1 VVAVRLADLL
11 AGLSRLADLG
21 FGLQAGEA
29 LRSCALAGRLARS
42 LELSDDDARA
52 AFYTALL
59 HHVGCVGY
67 AHETARLFGDELA
80 QNVAAGRT
88 NPADRRDAFATYL
101 PLLTAGRPPLERA
114 RLALT
119 AVTKGDRFGT
129 AFTTAACE
137 VGRDAARRLRLPAE
151 VQRSVY
157 HVYEEWRGGG
167 VPAGLAGDDLPMGS
181 RLARLTG
188 VAVLF
193 DTVGGVEAAV
203 DAVRR
208 RSGGMLDPSLAG
220 RFVDDAEALLG
231 ELNAADPRTMVL
243 EAEPRP
249 VVSVPDGRLAEVAA
263 VFADVADLKT
273 PFTHGHS
280 SGVARLAR
288 GAGERLRL
296 PPETVADLEV
306 AGLLHDVGR
315 VAVPDTVWEKPGRL
329 TGHEWEQ
336 VRLHAYHSERILA
349 GSERLASLAS
359 VVGMHHERLDGR
371 GYHRGCGRA
380 ELPMAA
386 RALAAADAYQAMT
399 QPRPHRP
406 ALAPEEAERRLLA
419 DARSGAL
426 DADAAGAVLA
436 VAGHAAVVPRQALPA
451 GLSPREVEVLGLVAE
466 GCSNAQIAERLVIS
480 RRTAEHH
487 VAHIY
492 TKIGVSSR
500 AAAALFA
507 MEHRLLAPGNR

>member
-1 VVAVRLADLL
+1 VRLADLL

-42 LELSDDDARA
+42 LELPDDDVRA

-59 HHVGCVGY
+59 HHVGCTGY
-67 AHETARLFGDELA
+67 AHETARLFGDELVL
-80 QNVAAGRT
+80 NVAAGRN
-88 NPADRRDAFATYL
+88 NPADRRDVFATFL

-119 AVTKGDRFGT
+119 ALTRGDGFGK
-129 AFTTAACE
+129 AYTTAACE
-137 VGRDAARRLRLPAE
+137 VGRDAARRLGLPAE

-167 VPAGLAGDDLPMGS
+167 VPGGLAGDGLPLGS

-188 VAVLF
+188 IAVLF
-193 DTVGGVEAAV
+193 DTIGGVEAAV

-208 RSGGMLDPSLAG
+208 RGGGMLDPGMAT
-220 RFVDDAEALLG
+220 RFVDQAEALLG
-231 ELNAADPRTMVL
+231 ELNAGDPRALAL

-249 VVSVPDGRLAEVAA
+249 VVPVPDGRVAEVAA
-263 VFADVADLKT
+263 VFADLADLKS

-280 SGVARLAR
+280 SGVGALAR

-296 PPETVADLEV
+296 PPAAVADLEV

-315 VAVPDTVWEKPGRL
+315 VAVPDTVWEKPGGL
-329 TGHEWEQ
+329 SGHEWEQ

-349 GSERLASLAS
+349 GSERLASLAPM
-359 VVGMHHERLDGR
+359 VGMHHERLDGG
-371 GYHRGCGRA
+371 GYHRGCTRA
-380 ELPMAA
+380 ELPVPA
-386 RALAAADAYQAMT
+386 RVLAAADAYQAMT
-399 QPRPHRP
+399 QARPHRP

-419 DARSGAL
+419 GARAGAL
-426 DADAAGAVLA
+426 DPDAAGAVLA
-436 VAGHAAVVPRQALPA
+436 AAGHAAVVPRQALPA
-451 GLSPREVEVLGLVAE
+451 GLSAREVEVLGLVAQ

-487 VAHIY
+487 VQHIY

-507 MEHRLLAPGNR
+507 MEHHLLGPRDR

>member
-42 LELSDDDARA
+42 LDLPDDDARA
-52 AFYTALL
+52 ACYTALL

-88 NPADRRDAFATYL
+88 DPADWRDAFATYL
-101 PLLTAGRPPLERA
+101 PLLTAGRSPLERA
-114 RLALT
+114 RLAFT
-119 AVTKGDRFGT
+119 AITRGDQFGT

-137 VGRDAARRLRLPAE
+137 VGRDAARRLGLPEE
-151 VQRSVY
+151 VQRSIY

-167 VPAGLAGDDLPMGS
+167 VPGGLAGDDLPVGS

-188 VAVLF
+188 IAALF

-208 RSGGMLDPSLAG
+208 RSGGMLDPSLAA
-220 RFVDDAEALLG
+220 RFVDDAAALLG
-231 ELNAADPRTMVL
+231 EVDAGDPRAMVL
-243 EAEPRP
+243 EAEPSP
-249 VVSVPDGRLAEVAA
+249 VVTVPDGRLAEVAA
-263 VFADVADLKT
+263 VFADLADLKT

-280 SGVARLAR
+280 SGVAALAR

-315 VAVPDTVWEKPGRL
+315 VAVPDTVWEKPGTL
-329 TGHEWEQ
+329 SGHEWEQ

-349 GSERLASLAS
+349 GSERLAPLAPIA
-359 VVGMHHERLDGR
+359 GMHHERLDGG
-371 GYHRGCGRA
+371 GYHRGCTRA
-380 ELPMAA
+380 ELPMPA

-399 QPRPHRP
+399 QARPHRP
-406 ALAPEEAERRLLA
+406 ALAREEAERRLLA
-419 DARSGAL
+419 EARSGAL
-426 DADAAGAVLA
+426 DPDAAGAVLA
-436 VAGHAAVVPRQALPA
+436 AAGHTPAVPRQALPA
-451 GLSPREVEVLGLVAE
+451 GLSAREVEVLGLVAQ

-487 VAHIY
+487 VQHIY

-507 MEHRLLAPGNR
+507 MEHHLLGPRNR